1 MDIKDV
7 LYIIG
12 IVAAGIGTFLT
23 TKHNLKEYVRDKV
36 DELKDKIH
44 KQEIEIEKLKGR
56 DENQQ
61 QILKMLQTQVL
72 DKIPNVLDSNTNN
85 QTNSKKR
92 QL

>member
-1 MDIKDV
+1 MEFGLKDT

-12 IVAAGIGTFLT
+12 IIVAGLSTFFT
-23 TKHNLKEYVRDKV
+23 TRHNLKEYVRDRI

-61 QILKMLQTQVL
+61 QILKILQTNVL
-72 DKIPNVLDSNTNN
+72 DKIPNMLDMNTKKVNDK
-85 QTNSKKR
+85 SK
-92 QL
+92 